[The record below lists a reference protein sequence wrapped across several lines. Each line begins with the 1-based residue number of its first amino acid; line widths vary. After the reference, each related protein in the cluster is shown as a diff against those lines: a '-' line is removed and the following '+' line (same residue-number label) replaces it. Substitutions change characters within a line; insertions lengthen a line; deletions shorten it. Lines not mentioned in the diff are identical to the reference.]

1 MTHESNGLS
10 RRDRERLSRQT
21 EILDAAKTVFAERGY
36 AGATL
41 DEIAARAEFGK
52 GTLYNY
58 FPDGKEQILLAIF
71 DQLYDGLCELIE
83 QSFQSRETGSF
94 ENALLLFITDCF
106 DFFSERFNLFMI
118 LVKEA
123 ERLIFSDNPE
133 RGAYFGRQQDRVIAT
148 LAIPLKAA
156 MDRGELRSM
165 APELL
170 AHMLFVNIKGCQ
182 MRHCPRQRLDIIP
195 PADKSTDEMAQFLT
209 DLVLFGMATPQI
221 VEAS

>member
-1 MTHESNGLS
+1 MTHEANGLS
-10 RRDRERLSRQT
+10 RRDRERLRRQND
-21 EILDAAKTVFAERGY
+21 ILDAAKTVFAERGY

-71 DQLYDGLCELIE
+71 DQLYDGLCDLIE
-83 QSFQSRETGSF
+83 ESFQPRETGSF
-94 ENALLLFITDCF
+94 ENALLLFINDCF
-106 DFFSERFNLFMI
+106 EFFSERFNLFMI

-123 ERLIFSDNPE
+123 ERLIFSDNAE
-133 RGAYFGRQQDRVIAT
+133 RGAYFSGQQERVIYT
-148 LAIPLKAA
+148 LAVPLQAA
-156 MDRGELRSM
+156 MDRGELRRMPSN
-165 APELL
+165 LL

-182 MRHCPRQRLDIIP
+182 MRHCPRQRSDVIP
-195 PADKSTDEMAQFLT
+195 PTDKSTDDMARFLK
-209 DLVLFGMATPQI
+209 DLVMFGVATPKI